1 MSRSSSQAIILIE
14 ELIEENNDLKD
25 KNKQLDQLAK
35 QKKCSENS
43 GNTSVGPPNS
53 DLLCLPRKNG
63 ASWMYEYMKWNEMNV
78 MNTESWNPEYWTS
91 PDQG

>member
-35 QKKCSENS
+35 QQNAVKTLGTRPLVPRNQICYVYHVRMACHECM
-43 GNTSVGPPNS
+43 NT
-53 DLLCLPRKNG
+53 
-63 ASWMYEYMKWNEMNV
+63 WNEMNV